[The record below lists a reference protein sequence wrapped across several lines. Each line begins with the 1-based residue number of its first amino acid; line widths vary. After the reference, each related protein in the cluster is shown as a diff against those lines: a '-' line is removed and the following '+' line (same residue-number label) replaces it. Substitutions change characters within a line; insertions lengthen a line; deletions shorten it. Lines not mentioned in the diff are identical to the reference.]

1 MITFG
6 GVGLLY
12 CNKISEATVTAVGGL
27 LASLGSIQF
36 AKQKQEELREMMEDL
51 DKD

>member
-12 CNKISEATVTAVGGL
+12 CNKISEATVTASGGL

-36 AKQKQEELREMMEDL
+36 AKQKQEELRQMMEDL
-51 DKD
+51 EE